1 MIRDRKPGTDRN
13 RNGRATHA
21 RFHIQCWFWS
31 ARTRPR
37 FKSPDMSGSPH
48 FK

>member
-1 MIRDRKPGTDRN
+1 MIRDRNPGTDRN
-13 RNGRATHA
+13 RNGHAAHA
-21 RFHIQCWFWS
+21 RFHIQCCFWT

-48 FK
+48 SK